1 MDYEENT
8 NIPEEPQN
16 TALEDLE
23 ETLDEE
29 SQEVMLTDPE
39 EEEQPEQNQSLFEEG
54 VGKISDSLLF
64 FIHTNPFLHDH
75 KPKIFCIFL

>member
-8 NIPEEPQN
+8 NFPEEPQN

-29 SQEVMLTDPE
+29 SQEVMSTDPE
-39 EEEQPEQNQSLFEEG
+39 EEEESEQN
-54 VGKISDSLLF
+54 
-64 FIHTNPFLHDH
+64 
-75 KPKIFCIFL
+75 

>member
-8 NIPEEPQN
+8 NIPEEPQR
-16 TALEDLE
+16 TALEESE

-39 EEEQPEQNQSLFEEG
+39 EEESEQN
-54 VGKISDSLLF
+54 
-64 FIHTNPFLHDH
+64 
-75 KPKIFCIFL
+75 

>member
-16 TALEDLE
+16 TAIEDSE

-29 SQEVMLTDPE
+29 SQEVMLRDPE
-39 EEEQPEQNQSLFEEG
+39 EEEETEQSEQNQPLFEEG
-54 VGKISDSLLF
+54 VGQISNSLLF
-64 FIHTNPFLHDH
+64 FNHP
-75 KPKIFCIFL
+75 PCIPL